1 MDDLMEVGATNLVA
15 TEAGQLVSCILTSIL
30 ANYDLLDAEVMSQK
44 KEKLP
49 EGLQSPAKE
58 GKMNVPASNLSK
70 SKSKSMVGV
79 NQKFGSSSRAAPTL
93 TGRASLAPPRKPLTK
108 PAPAPATTDRRQT
121 TTALNDR
128 TNVRYDN

>member
-1 MDDLMEVGATNLVA
+1 MDLEDG
-15 TEAGQLVSCILTSIL
+15 L
-30 ANYDLLDAEVMSQK
+30 AK
-44 KEKLP
+44 K
-49 EGLQSPAKE
+49 
-58 GKMNVPASNLSK
+58 GKMDVPASNLSK

-93 TGRASLAPPRKPLTK
+93 TGRARSLAPPRKPLTK